1 MASIGRQVA
10 EVPFA
15 SAHATMDAGEDTNE
29 VAFEAGGVM
38 EVKLLQRF
46 S

>member
-15 SAHATMDAGEDTNE
+15 SAHATMDAREDTNE
-29 VAFEAGGVM
+29 VAFEVAGVI
-38 EVKLLQRF
+38 EVELLQRF
-46 S
+46 P